1 MNPTLAAQTTAGATA
16 ETPARPGDLRPGG
29 SLPGGLLPDAEA
41 RLRELA
47 RSLSLEQQI
56 KLLTGA
62 DVWSTHALPE
72 IGLKRIVLS
81 DGPAGVRGEDFD
93 ERHDS
98 VSLPSSSALSA
109 TWSVDIARRYGQVLG
124 QEARRK
130 GVHAVLGPTINLHR
144 SPLGGRHFECM
155 SEDPRLTATL
165 AAGYV
170 SGVQSM
176 GVGAT
181 PKHYLA
187 NEAETERFTSDS
199 VVDERPLRELY
210 LAAFEDAIT
219 EARAWLVMSSYNSIN
234 GTTAS
239 ENTLL
244 ETPLS
249 SEWGFDGV
257 VVSDW
262 TGVRSVEAANA
273 HQDLEMPGPVGHW
286 GARLLAAVEDGRV
299 SRDAILE
306 KVTRILRLAARVG
319 SLEGFEPAVTE
330 FPGELDGAR
339 VAREVAV
346 RGAVLVRNEGGLLP
360 LDAAA
365 LGSVAVIGH
374 NAEEARTQGGGS
386 ATVMPK
392 YTVSPLEGLRTALPD
407 GVTVTYARGAKVAE
421 GLQPFARKSLHNPVS
436 GVPGMRVT
444 FLDAEGEEISGE
456 DRLASHLIWFGV
468 GIPDGTA
475 AIRMQTEWTA
485 ETAGVHHLGV
495 GTVGQIRLAFDGK
508 DVFNSELED
517 GTDVLGAAL
526 FDPPQTIHSVETAAG
541 QRVAVEALY
550 RLPQQQEIP
559 LTAILLGEET
569 VVADPQAE
577 IRAAAEAART
587 ADVAIVVVGTNAAI
601 ESEGFDRKD
610 LDLPGHQNE
619 LVEAV
624 AAVNP
629 RTVVVV
635 NSGSPVLMPWLD
647 RVGAVLLGWFG
658 GQEFGAAVAD
668 ILLGNEE
675 PGGRLPTTWPAALED
690 VPVLNTTPVDGKVV
704 YAEGIH
710 VGYRA
715 WLRQQAGGGAAPQL
729 PFGFGLGYTTF
740 ELGTAHAP
748 RTVTVGQ
755 DVVVHVP
762 VRNTGT
768 RTGREVVQV
777 YVAREDSA
785 VERPVRWLA
794 GFAGTHLAA
803 GGTDSVQVRIP
814 ARAFGHY
821 DGGWQVERGSFRLLV
836 GRHAAD
842 DFQALEIEV
851 R

>member
-1 MNPTLAAQTTAGATA
+1 MNPTLSPAVTA
-16 ETPARPGDLRPGG
+16 PAPG
-29 SLPGGLLPDAEA
+29 SPDTEA
-41 RLRELA
+41 RIRELA
-47 RSLSLEQQI
+47 GSLSLEQQVQ
-56 KLLTGA
+56 LLTGA
-62 DVWSTHALPE
+62 DVWSTHAIPE
-72 IGLKRIVLS
+72 IGLSRVVMS

-109 TWSVDIARRYGQVLG
+109 TWSVETARRYGQVLG

-155 SEDPRLTATL
+155 SEDPRLTATM

-170 SGVQSM
+170 AGVQSM

-187 NEAETERFTSDS
+187 NEAETERFTADS
-199 VVDERPLRELY
+199 IVDERPLRELY

-239 ENTLL
+239 ENKLL

-249 SEWGFDGV
+249 TEWGFDGV

-262 TGVRSVEAANA
+262 TGVRSIDAANA

-286 GARLLAAVEDGRV
+286 GPKLLAAVNDGRV

-319 SLEGFEPAVTE
+319 SLEGFEPAVTQL
-330 FPGELDGAR
+330 PAELNGAA

-346 RGAVLVRNEGGLLP
+346 RGAVLVRNQGGVLP
-360 LDAAA
+360 LDATK
-365 LGSVAVIGH
+365 LTSIAVIGH

-392 YTVSPLEGLRTALPD
+392 YTVSPLDGLRKALPD
-407 GVTVTYARGAKVAE
+407 DVKVTYARGAKVAE
-421 GLQPFARKSLHNPVS
+421 GLQAFPRTSLRNPVS
-436 GVPGMRVT
+436 GVPGIRVT
-444 FLDAEGEEISGE
+444 FLAEDGSEISGE

-468 GIPDGTA
+468 GIPGGA
-475 AIRMQTEWTA
+475 ASIRIEADWTA

-495 GTVGQIRLAFDGK
+495 GTVGQIRFALDRAE
-508 DVFNSELED
+508 VFNSELED
-517 GTDVLGAAL
+517 DTEVLGAAL
-526 FDPPQTIHSVETAAG
+526 FDPPKTVHAIETTAG
-541 QRVAVEALY
+541 QSVRIEAEY
-550 RLPQQQEIP
+550 QLPKDQVIP
-559 LTAILLGEET
+559 FTAILLGEET
-569 VVADPQAE
+569 VVEDPQAE
-577 IRAAAEAART
+577 IAAAVEAART
-587 ADVAIVVVGTNAAI
+587 SDVAVVVVGTSAAI

-610 LDLPGHQNE
+610 LDLPGYQNR

-635 NSGSPVLMPWLD
+635 NSGSPVLLPWLD
-647 RVGAVLLGWFG
+647 TVSAVLLGWFG
-658 GQEFGAAVAD
+658 GQEFGHAITD
-668 ILLGNEE
+668 ILLGAEE

-690 VPVLNTTPVDGKVV
+690 VPVLNTTPVDGKVA
-704 YAEGIH
+704 YTEGIH

-715 WLRQQAGGGAAPQL
+715 WLQQEATGGAAPAL
-729 PFGFGLGYTTF
+729 PFGYGLGYTTF
-740 ELGTAHAP
+740 DLGKAHAP
-748 RTVTVGQ
+748 QVVTAGN

-762 VRNTGT
+762 VKNTGT

-777 YVAREDSA
+777 YLDRADSA

-794 GFAGTHLAA
+794 GYAGTHLAPA
-803 GGTDSVQVRIP
+803 GTDSVEVRIP
-814 ARAFGHY
+814 AKAFAHY
-821 DGGWQVERGSFRLLV
+821 DGGWQFEQGKFRLLV

-842 DFQALEIEV
+842 NFQSLDIEL

>member
-1 MNPTLAAQTTAGATA
+1 MNPTLSAAVTAPQTGA
-16 ETPARPGDLRPGG
+16 
-29 SLPGGLLPDAEA
+29 PDAEA
-41 RLRELA
+41 RIRELA
-47 RSLSLEQQI
+47 SSLSLEQQVQ
-56 KLLTGA
+56 LLTGA
-62 DVWSTHALPE
+62 DVWSTHAIQE
-72 IGLKRIVLS
+72 IGLTRVVMS

-109 TWSVDIARRYGQVLG
+109 TWSVEMANRYGQVLG

-155 SEDPRLTATL
+155 SEDPRLTATM

-187 NEAETERFTSDS
+187 NEAETERFTANS

-239 ENTLL
+239 ENKLL

-249 SEWGFDGV
+249 TEWGFDGV

-262 TGVRSVEAANA
+262 TGVRSIDAANA

-286 GARLLAAVEDGRV
+286 GPKLLAAVNDGRV
-299 SRDAILE
+299 SREAIQE

-319 SLEGFEPAVTE
+319 SLEGFAPAVTE
-330 FPGELDGAR
+330 LPAELDGAA

-346 RGAVLVRNEGGLLP
+346 RGAVLVRNQGGLLP
-360 LDAAA
+360 LDATA
-365 LGSVAVIGH
+365 LSNVAVIGH

-392 YTVSPLEGLRTALPD
+392 YTVSPLEGLRKALPD
-407 GVTVTYARGAKVAE
+407 DVSVTYARGAKVAE
-421 GLQPFARKSLHNPVS
+421 GLQAFPRTSLHNPVS
-436 GVPGMRVT
+436 DVPGIRVT
-444 FLDAEGEEISGE
+444 FLAEDGSVISGE

-468 GIPDGTA
+468 GIPDGA
-475 AIRMQTEWTA
+475 ATIRMEADWTA
-485 ETAGVHHLGV
+485 ETAGIHHLGI
-495 GTVGQIRLAFDGK
+495 GTVGQIRFVLDGTE
-508 DVFNSELED
+508 VFNSELED
-517 GTDVLGAAL
+517 DTEVLGAAL
-526 FDPPQTIHSVETAAG
+526 FDPPKTVHAIEATTGQKVRIEAAY
-541 QRVAVEALY
+541 Q
-550 RLPQQQEIP
+550 LPKEQAIP
-559 LTAILLGEET
+559 FTAILLGEET
-569 VVADPQAE
+569 VVADPQAD
-577 IRAAAEAART
+577 IDAAVEAARNS
-587 ADVAIVVVGTNAAI
+587 DVAVVVVGTNAAI
-601 ESEGFDRKD
+601 ESEGFDRKN
-610 LDLPGHQNE
+610 LDLPGFQNQ

-647 RVGAVLLGWFG
+647 KVGAVLLGWFG
-658 GQEFGAAVAD
+658 GQEFGSAIAD
-668 ILLGNEE
+668 ILLGTEE

-690 VPVLNTTPVDGKVV
+690 VPVLSTTPIDGKLV
-704 YAEGIH
+704 YSEGIH

-715 WLRQQAGGGAAPQL
+715 WLKQEASGGAAPAL

-740 ELGTAHAP
+740 ELGKAHAP
-748 RTVTVGQ
+748 RSVQAGK
-755 DVVVHVP
+755 DVIVHVP
-762 VRNTGT
+762 VKNTGT

-777 YVAREDSA
+777 YLDRADSA

-794 GFAGTHLAA
+794 GFAGTHLAPA
-803 GGTDSVQVRIP
+803 GTDSVEIRIP
-814 ARAFGHY
+814 AKAFAHF
-821 DGGWQVERGSFRLLV
+821 DGGWKFEQGAFRLLV

-842 DFQALEIEV
+842 DFQSLEIDL

>member
-1 MNPTLAAQTTAGATA
+1 MNPTLSKAVLATNTQGA
-16 ETPARPGDLRPGG
+16 EERI
-29 SLPGGLLPDAEA
+29 
-41 RLRELA
+41 RELA
-47 RSLSLEQQI
+47 QSLSLEQQI
-56 KLLTGA
+56 QLLTGA
-62 DVWSTHALPE
+62 DVWSTHAIPE
-72 IGLKRIVLS
+72 IGLSRIVMS

-98 VSLPSSSALSA
+98 ISLPSSSALSA
-109 TWSVDIARRYGQVLG
+109 TWSVETARRYGQVLG

-155 SEDPRLTATL
+155 SEDPRLTATM

-170 SGVQSM
+170 AGVQSM

-187 NEAETERFTSDS
+187 NEAETERFTADS

-239 ENTLL
+239 ENKLL

-249 SEWGFDGV
+249 TEWGFDGV

-262 TGVRSVEAANA
+262 TGVRSVDAANA

-286 GARLLAAVEDGRV
+286 GPKLLAAVEDGRV
-299 SRDAILE
+299 SREAILE

-319 SLEGFEPAVTE
+319 SLEGFEPAVTGL
-330 FPGELDGAR
+330 PAKLDGAA

-346 RGAVLVRNEGGLLP
+346 RGAVLVRNEGGILP

-365 LGSVAVIGH
+365 LKSVAVIGH

-392 YTVSPLEGLRTALPD
+392 YTVSPLEGLRKALPD
-407 GVTVTYARGAKVAE
+407 GVRVTYARGAKVAE
-421 GLQPFARKSLHNPVS
+421 GLQAFPRTSLHNPVS
-436 GVPGMRVT
+436 NVPGIRVT
-444 FLDAEGEEISGE
+444 FLAEDGTELSGE
-456 DRLASHLIWFGV
+456 DRLASHLIWFGI
-468 GIPDGTA
+468 GIPEGA
-475 AIRMQTEWTA
+475 AIIRMETDWTA
-485 ETAGVHHLGV
+485 DSAGVHHLGV
-495 GTVGQIRLAFDGK
+495 GTVGHIRLSLDGAE
-508 DVFNSELED
+508 VFNDEIQD
-517 GTDVLGAAL
+517 DTDVLGAAL
-526 FDPPQTIHSVETAAG
+526 FDPPKTVHALETAAG
-541 QRVAVEALY
+541 QRVRIEAEY
-550 RLPQQQEIP
+550 RLPKEQIIP
-559 LTAILLGEET
+559 FTAILLGEEI

-577 IRAAAEAART
+577 IDAAVEAAR
-587 ADVAIVVVGTNAAI
+587 ASDVAVVVVGTNAAI
-601 ESEGFDRKD
+601 ESEGFDRKN
-610 LDLPGHQNE
+610 LDLPGFQNE
-619 LVEAV
+619 LVKAV

-635 NSGSPVLMPWLD
+635 NSGSPVVMPWLKN
-647 RVGAVLLGWFG
+647 VNAVLLGWFG
-658 GQEFGAAVAD
+658 GQEFGSAIAD
-668 ILLGNEE
+668 ILLGAEE

-704 YAEGIH
+704 YSEGIH

-715 WLRQQAGGGAAPQL
+715 WLKQQGEGGPGPAL

-740 ELGTAHAP
+740 EFGTAHAP
-748 RTVTVGQ
+748 QSVTAGN

-762 VRNTGT
+762 VKNTGT

-777 YVAREDSA
+777 YLERTDSA

-794 GFAGTHLAA
+794 GYAGTHLAPA
-803 GGTDSVQVRIP
+803 GTDSVEVRIP
-814 ARAFGHY
+814 AKAFAHY
-821 DGGWQVERGSFRLLV
+821 DGGWKFEAGRFRLLV
-836 GRHAAD
+836 GRHVAD
-842 DFQALEIEV
+842 SFQTLDIEL

>member
-1 MNPTLAAQTTAGATA
+1 MNPTLSAHKAAQVDT
-16 ETPARPGDLRPGG
+16 
-29 SLPGGLLPDAEA
+29 GLLPEDAEA
-41 RLRELA
+41 RLRERA
-47 RSLSLEQQI
+47 ASLSLEQQVT
-56 KLLTGA
+56 LLTGA

-72 IGLKRIVLS
+72 IGLSRIVLS

-170 SGVQSM
+170 TGVQSM

-181 PKHYLA
+181 PKHYIA
-187 NEAETERFTSDS
+187 NEAETDRFTSDS

-210 LAAFEDAIT
+210 LAAFQDAIT

-239 ENTLL
+239 ENKLL

-249 SEWGFDGV
+249 TEWGFDGV

-286 GARLLAAVEDGRV
+286 GAKLLAAVEDGRV

-319 SLEGFEPAVTE
+319 SLDGFDPVTALPA
-330 FPGELDGAR
+330 ELDGAQ

-360 LDAAA
+360 LEAKA

-392 YTVSPLEGLRTALPD
+392 YNVSPLEGLRKALPD
-407 GVTVTYARGAKVAE
+407 DVTVTYARGAKVAE
-421 GLQPFARKSLHNPVS
+421 GLQPFARKALHNPVS
-436 GVPGMRVT
+436 GVPGTRVS
-444 FLDAEGEEISGE
+444 FLAADGTEISGE

-468 GIPDGTA
+468 GIPDGAA

-485 ETAGVHHLGV
+485 ESAGVRHLGV
-495 GTVGQIRLAFDGK
+495 GTVGHIAVSIDGTE
-508 DVFNSELED
+508 VFNGELED

-526 FDPPQTIHSVETAAG
+526 FDPPQTIHAFEATAG
-541 QRVAVEALY
+541 QRFAIDALY
-550 RLPQQQEIP
+550 QLPPQQEIP
-559 LTAILLGEET
+559 LTAILLGEEAI
-569 VVADPQAE
+569 VADPQAE
-577 IRAAAEAART
+577 IRAAVEAART
-587 ADVAIVVVGTNAAI
+587 ADVAVVVVGTNAAI
-601 ESEGFDRKD
+601 ESEGFDRED
-610 LDLPGHQNE
+610 LDLPGLQNE

-647 RVGAVLLGWFG
+647 RVSSVLLGWFG
-658 GQEFGAAVAD
+658 GQEFGTAVAD
-668 ILLGNEE
+668 ILLGREE
-675 PGGRLPTTWPAALED
+675 PGGRLPTTWPAALGD

-704 YAEGIH
+704 YSEGIH

-715 WLRQQAGGGAAPQL
+715 WLRQQAEGGAAPLL

-740 ELGTAHAP
+740 ELGTAHAAQSVP
-748 RTVTVGQ
+748 AGQ
-755 DVVVHVP
+755 DIVVHVP

-777 YVAREDSA
+777 YLSREDSA

-794 GFAGTHLAA
+794 GYAGTHLAA
-803 GGTDSVQVRIP
+803 GGTDTVEVRIP

-842 DFQALEIEV
+842 DFQALEVEI

>member
-1 MNPTLAAQTTAGATA
+1 MNPTLSAPVTAPQT
-16 ETPARPGDLRPGG
+16 G
-29 SLPGGLLPDAEA
+29 SPDAEE
-41 RLRELA
+41 RIRELA
-47 RSLSLEQQI
+47 QSLSLEQQI
-56 KLLTGA
+56 QLLTGA
-62 DVWSTHALPE
+62 DVWSTHAIPE
-72 IGLKRIVLS
+72 IGLSRIVMS

-98 VSLPSSSALSA
+98 ISLPSSSALSA
-109 TWSVDIARRYGQVLG
+109 TWSVETARRYGQVLG

-155 SEDPRLTATL
+155 SEDPRLTATM

-170 SGVQSM
+170 AGVQSM

-187 NEAETERFTSDS
+187 NEAETERFTADS

-239 ENTLL
+239 ENKLL

-249 SEWGFDGV
+249 TEWGFDGV

-262 TGVRSVEAANA
+262 TGVRSVDAANA

-286 GARLLAAVEDGRV
+286 GPKLLAAVNDGRV
-299 SRDAILE
+299 SREAILE

-319 SLEGFEPAVTE
+319 SLEGFEPAVTGL
-330 FPGELDGAR
+330 PAKLDGAA

-346 RGAVLVRNEGGLLP
+346 RGAVLVRNEGSILP
-360 LDAAA
+360 LDAAT
-365 LGSVAVIGH
+365 LKSVAVIGH

-392 YTVSPLEGLRTALPD
+392 YTVSPLEGLRKALPD
-407 GVTVTYARGAKVAE
+407 DVKVTYARGAKVAE
-421 GLQPFARKSLHNPVS
+421 GLQAFPRTSLHNPVS
-436 GVPGMRVT
+436 NVPGIRVT
-444 FLDAEGEEISGE
+444 FLAEDGTELSGE
-456 DRLASHLIWFGV
+456 DRLASHLIWFGI
-468 GIPDGTA
+468 GIPEGA
-475 AIRMQTEWTA
+475 AIIRMETDWTA
-485 ETAGVHHLGV
+485 DSAGVHHLGV
-495 GTVGQIRLAFDGK
+495 GTVGHIRLSLDGAE
-508 DVFNSELED
+508 VFNDEIQD
-517 GTDVLGAAL
+517 DTDVLGAAL
-526 FDPPQTIHSVETAAG
+526 FDPPKTVHAVETAAG
-541 QRVAVEALY
+541 QLVRIEAEY
-550 RLPQQQEIP
+550 RLPKEQIIP
-559 LTAILLGEET
+559 FTAILLGEET

-577 IRAAAEAART
+577 IDAAVEAAR
-587 ADVAIVVVGTNAAI
+587 ASDVAVVVVGTNAAI

-610 LDLPGHQNE
+610 LDLPGFQNE
-619 LVEAV
+619 LVQAV

-635 NSGSPVLMPWLD
+635 NSGSPVVMPWLKN
-647 RVGAVLLGWFG
+647 VNAVLLGWFG
-658 GQEFGAAVAD
+658 GQEFGNAIAD
-668 ILLGNEE
+668 ILLGAEE

-704 YAEGIH
+704 YSEGIH

-715 WLRQQAGGGAAPQL
+715 WLKQQGEGGPGPAL

-740 ELGTAHAP
+740 EFGTAHAP
-748 RTVTVGQ
+748 QSVTAGN

-762 VRNTGT
+762 VKNTGT

-777 YVAREDSA
+777 YLERTGSA

-794 GFAGTHLAA
+794 GYAGTHLAPA
-803 GGTDSVQVRIP
+803 GTDSVEVRIP
-814 ARAFGHY
+814 AKAFAHY
-821 DGGWQVERGSFRLLV
+821 DGGWQFERGSFRLLV
-836 GRHAAD
+836 GRHVAD
-842 DFQALEIEV
+842 SFQTLDIEV

>member
-1 MNPTLAAQTTAGATA
+1 MNLSAAVTAPETGA
-16 ETPARPGDLRPGG
+16 
-29 SLPGGLLPDAEA
+29 PDAET
-41 RLRELA
+41 RIQELA
-47 RSLSLEQQI
+47 RSLTLEQQVQ
-56 KLLTGA
+56 LLTGA
-62 DVWSTHALPE
+62 DVWSTHAVPG
-72 IGLKRIVLS
+72 IGLSRVVLS

-109 TWSVDIARRYGQVLG
+109 TWSVETAHRYGQVLG

-155 SEDPRLTATL
+155 SEDPRLTATM

-170 SGVQSM
+170 AGVQSM

-187 NEAETERFTSDS
+187 NEAETERFTADS

-239 ENTLL
+239 ENKLL

-249 SEWGFDGV
+249 TEWGFDGV

-286 GARLLAAVEDGRV
+286 GPKLLAAVNDGRV
-299 SRDAILE
+299 SREAILE

-319 SLEGFEPAVTE
+319 SLEGFEPAVTQL
-330 FPGELDGAR
+330 PTQLDGAA

-346 RGAVLVRNEGGLLP
+346 RGAVLVRNKGILP
-360 LDAAA
+360 LDART

-374 NAEEARTQGGGS
+374 NADEARTQGGGS

-392 YTVSPLEGLRTALPD
+392 YTVSPLEGLRKALPD
-407 GVTVTYARGAKVAE
+407 DVTVTYARGAKVAE
-421 GLQPFARKSLHNPVS
+421 GIQPFPRTSLHNPVT
-436 GVPGMRVT
+436 GVPGLRVT
-444 FLDAEGEEISGE
+444 FLADDGTEISGE
-456 DRLASHLIWFGV
+456 DRLASHLIWFGI
-468 GIPDGTA
+468 GIPDGA
-475 AIRMQTEWTA
+475 ASIRMEADWTA

-495 GTVGQIRLAFDGK
+495 GTVGHIRFVLDGTE
-508 DVFNSELED
+508 VFNDEIKDDTE
-517 GTDVLGAAL
+517 VLGAAL
-526 FDPPQTIHSVETAAG
+526 FDPPKTVHAVETTAG
-541 QRVAVEALY
+541 QKVRIEAEY
-550 RLPQQQEIP
+550 QLPKEQVIP
-559 LTAILLGEET
+559 FTAILLGEET

-577 IRAAAEAART
+577 IDAAVDAVRNS
-587 ADVAIVVVGTNAAI
+587 DVAVVVVGTNAAI

-610 LDLPGHQNE
+610 LDLPGYQNR

-624 AAVNP
+624 VAANP

-647 RVGAVLLGWFG
+647 TVEAVLLGWFG
-658 GQEFGAAVAD
+658 GQEFGNAIAD
-668 ILLGNEE
+668 ILLGIEE
-675 PGGRLPTTWPAALED
+675 PGGRLPTTWPATLED

-704 YAEGIH
+704 YSEGIH
-710 VGYRA
+710 IGYRA
-715 WLRQQAGGGAAPQL
+715 WLKQQAAGGAAPAV
-729 PFGFGLGYTTF
+729 PFGYGLGYTTF
-740 ELGTAHAP
+740 ELGTPHAS
-748 RTVTVGQ
+748 RVVTAGNG
-755 DVVVHVP
+755 VVVHVP
-762 VRNTGT
+762 VKNTGT

-777 YVAREDSA
+777 YLERPESD

-794 GFAGTHLAA
+794 GYAGTHLAA
-803 GGTDSVQVRIP
+803 NGTESVEIHIP
-814 ARAFGHY
+814 AKAFGHY
-821 DGGWQVERGSFRLLV
+821 DGGWQFEQGTFRLLV

-842 DFQALEIEV
+842 QFQSLDIEL

>member
-1 MNPTLAAQTTAGATA
+1 MKHMNRSVPTTIVAPAQGSSAA
-16 ETPARPGDLRPGG
+16 E
-29 SLPGGLLPDAEA
+29 S
-41 RLRELA
+41 RLRDLA
-47 RSLSLEQQI
+47 GSLSLEQQV

-72 IGLKRIVLS
+72 IGLSRIVLS

-109 TWSVDIARRYGQVLG
+109 TWSADIARRYGQVLG

-155 SEDPRLTATL
+155 SEDPHLTATM

-170 SGVQSM
+170 AGVQSM

-199 VVDERPLRELY
+199 VVDERALRELY

-219 EARAWLVMSSYNSIN
+219 EAHAWLVMSSYNSIN

-239 ENTLL
+239 ENELL
-244 ETPLS
+244 KTPLS
-249 SEWGFDGV
+249 TEWGFDGV

-286 GARLLAAVEDGRV
+286 GAKLIAAVEDGRV
-299 SRDAILE
+299 SREAILE

-319 SLEGFEPAVTE
+319 SLEGFQPAVTE
-330 FPGELDGAR
+330 VPAALDGAL

-346 RGAVLVRNEGGLLP
+346 RGAVLVRNEGDLLP
-360 LDAAA
+360 LDAAS
-365 LGSVAVIGH
+365 LNSVAVIGD

-392 YTVSPLEGLRTALPD
+392 YTVSPLDGLRKALPG
-407 GVTVTYARGAKVAE
+407 GVAVTFARGAKVAE
-421 GLQPFARKSLHNPVS
+421 GLQPFSRKSLYNPVS
-436 GVPGMRVT
+436 GVPGIRVS
-444 FLDAEGEEISGE
+444 FLAADGKEIAGE

-475 AIRMQTEWTA
+475 AVRMQTEWTA
-485 ETAGVHHLGV
+485 ETAGTHHLGV
-495 GTVGQIRLAFDGK
+495 GTVGRIQLSVDGSN
-508 DVFNSELED
+508 VFNGELED
-517 GTDVLGAAL
+517 ETNALGAAL
-526 FDPPQTIHSVETAAG
+526 FDPPQTIHAIETSAG
-541 QRVAVEALY
+541 QLLSIDALY
-550 RLPQQQEIP
+550 QLPQQQEIP
-559 LTAILLGEET
+559 LIAILLGEET
-569 VVADPQAE
+569 VVDNPQAE
-577 IRAAAEAART
+577 IQAAVEAAR
-587 ADVAIVVVGTNAAI
+587 ASDVAVVVVGTNATI

-635 NSGSPVLMPWLD
+635 NSGSPVLMPWMD

-658 GQEFGAAVAD
+658 GQEFGSAVTD
-668 ILLGNEE
+668 ILLGREE
-675 PGGRLPTTWPAALED
+675 PGGRLPTTWPTTLAD
-690 VPVLNTTPVDGKVV
+690 VPVLNTTPVDGKVL
-704 YAEGIH
+704 YSEGIH

-715 WLRQQAGGGAAPQL
+715 WLRQEATGGAAPLL
-729 PFGFGLGYTTF
+729 PFGFGMGYTTF
-740 ELGTAHAP
+740 ELGRAHAP
-748 RTVTVGQ
+748 QAVAAGQ

-777 YVAREDSA
+777 YLAREDSA
-785 VERPVRWLA
+785 VERPIRWLG
-794 GFAGTHLAA
+794 GFAGTHLAP
-803 GGTDSVQVRIP
+803 GGTDSVEVRIP
-814 ARAFGHY
+814 AKAFAHY
-821 DGGWQVERGSFRLLV
+821 DGGWQFEPGSFRMLV

-842 DFQALEIEV
+842 EFQIIDINLG
-851 R
+851 

>member
-1 MNPTLAAQTTAGATA
+1 MNPALAPAVTVPAAG
-16 ETPARPGDLRPGG
+16 
-29 SLPGGLLPDAEA
+29 SPDAEA
-41 RLRELA
+41 RIRELA
-47 RSLSLEQQI
+47 ENLPLEQQI
-56 KLLTGA
+56 QLLTGA
-62 DVWSTHALPE
+62 DVWATHALPS
-72 IGLKRIVLS
+72 IGLSRVVLS
-81 DGPAGVRGEDFD
+81 DGPSGVRGEDFD

-109 TWSVDIARRYGQVLG
+109 TWSVETAHRYGQVLG

-130 GVHAVLGPTINLHR
+130 GIHAVLGPTINLHR

-170 SGVQSM
+170 AGVQSM

-187 NEAETERFTSDS
+187 NEAETERFTADS

-239 ENTLL
+239 ENKLL
-244 ETPLS
+244 KTPLS
-249 SEWGFDGV
+249 TEWGFDGV

-273 HQDLEMPGPVGHW
+273 NQDLEMPGPVGHW
-286 GARLLAAVEDGRV
+286 GPKLLAAVNDGRV
-299 SRDAILE
+299 SRSAIVE
-306 KVTRILRLAARVG
+306 KVIRILRLAARVG
-319 SLEGFEPAVTE
+319 SLESVAPAVAQL
-330 FPGELDGAR
+330 PAALNAAA

-346 RGAVLVRNEGGLLP
+346 RGAVLVRNRDGLLP
-360 LDAAA
+360 LNPAE
-365 LGSVAVIGH
+365 LRNVAVSGH

-392 YTVSPLEGLRTALPD
+392 YTVSPLEGLREALPD
-407 GVTVTYARGAKVAE
+407 VSVSYARGAKVAE
-421 GLQPFARKSLHNPVS
+421 GLQAFPRTSLHNPVS

-444 FLDAEGEEISGE
+444 FLAEDGSEISGE

-468 GIPDGTA
+468 GIPEGAA
-475 AIRMQTEWTA
+475 AIRMEADWTA
-485 ETAGVHHLGV
+485 PTGGVHHLGV
-495 GTVGQIRLAFDGK
+495 GTVGQIQLSLQGQE
-508 DVFNSELED
+508 VFNGEIED
-517 GTDVLGAAL
+517 DTDVLGAAL
-526 FDPPQTIHSVETAAG
+526 FDPPKTVHRLETAAG
-541 QRVAVEALY
+541 ESVRIEAVY
-550 RLPQQQEIP
+550 QLPKEQVIP
-559 LTAILLGEET
+559 FTAILLGEET
-569 VVADPQAE
+569 VVEDPQAE
-577 IRAAAEAART
+577 IDAAVEAAKA
-587 ADVAIVVVGTNAAI
+587 ADVAIVVVGTSAAI

-610 LDLPGHQNE
+610 LDLPGLQNQ

-624 AAVNP
+624 AAVNR

-647 RVGAVLLGWFG
+647 KVGAVLLGWFG
-658 GQEFGAAVAD
+658 GQEFGRAIAD
-668 ILLGNEE
+668 ILLGSEE

-690 VPVLNTTPVDGKVV
+690 VPVLNTTPVGGKVV
-704 YAEGIH
+704 YSEGIH

-715 WLRQQAGGGAAPQL
+715 WLKQQAEGGAAPAL

-740 ELGTAHAP
+740 ELGTPHAP
-748 RTVTVGQ
+748 QSVLAGK

-762 VRNTGT
+762 VRNTGS
-768 RTGREVVQV
+768 RSGREVVQV
-777 YVAREDSA
+777 YLERAASSVD
-785 VERPVRWLA
+785 RPVRWLA
-794 GFAGTHLAA
+794 GYAGTHLAP
-803 GGTDSVQVRIP
+803 GGTESVAVRIP
-814 ARAFGHY
+814 ARSFGHY
-821 DGGWQVERGSFRLLV
+821 DAGWQFEAGTFRILV
-836 GRHAAD
+836 GRHSAD
-842 DFQALEIEV
+842 DFQAVDIEL

>member
-1 MNPTLAAQTTAGATA
+1 MLSKAVTASDTTPSAGDHRIREIA
-16 ETPARPGDLRPGG
+16 E
-29 SLPGGLLPDAEA
+29 
-41 RLRELA
+41 
-47 RSLSLEQQI
+47 SLSLEHQI
-56 KLLTGA
+56 QLLTGA
-62 DVWSTHALPE
+62 DVWSTHAIPE
-72 IGLKRIVLS
+72 IGLKRVVLS
-81 DGPAGVRGEDFD
+81 DGPSGVRGEDFD

-98 VSLPSSSALSA
+98 ASLPSSSALSA
-109 TWSVDIARRYGQVLG
+109 SWSPELARRYGQVLG

-155 SEDPRLTATL
+155 SEDPRLTAVM

-187 NEAETERFTSDS
+187 NEAETERFTADS

-239 ENTLL
+239 ENKLL
-244 ETPLS
+244 ERPLS
-249 SEWGFDGV
+249 TEWGFDGV

-273 HQDLEMPGPVGHW
+273 NQDLEMPGPVGHW
-286 GARLLAAVEDGRV
+286 GPKLLAAVEDGRV
-299 SRDAILE
+299 SRDKIVE

-319 SLEGFEPAVTE
+319 SLEGFEPAATE
-330 FPGELDGAR
+330 LPAQLNAAA

-346 RGAVLVRNEGGLLP
+346 RGAVLVRNKDNLLP
-360 LDAAA
+360 LDAAS
-365 LGSVAVIGH
+365 LSCVAVIGH

-392 YTVSPLEGLRTALPD
+392 YTVSPLAGLRKALPD
-407 GVTVTYARGAKVAE
+407 GVKVSYARGAKVAE
-421 GLQPFARKSLHNPVS
+421 GLQPFARESLFNPVS
-436 GVPGMRVT
+436 GVPGLRVT
-444 FLDAEGEEISGE
+444 FLAEDGSVISGE
-456 DRLASHLIWFGV
+456 DRLASHLIWFGI
-468 GIPDGTA
+468 GIPEGTV
-475 AIRMQTEWTA
+475 AIRMQTEWSP
-485 ETAGVHHLGV
+485 ERAGVQHVGA
-495 GTVGQIRLAFDGK
+495 GTVGRMRLELNGNQVFDG
-508 DVFNSELED
+508 ELVD
-517 GTDVLGAAL
+517 DTNVLGAAL
-526 FDPPQTIHSVETAAG
+526 FEPPQTVHAIETAAE
-541 QRVAVEALY
+541 QSISIDATY
-550 RLPQQQEIP
+550 QLPESQVIP
-559 LTAILLGEET
+559 FTAILLGSET
-569 VVADPQAE
+569 IVDDPHAEIAAAVAD
-577 IRAAAEAART
+577 ARR
-587 ADVAIVVVGTNAAI
+587 ADVAVVVVGTSAAI

-624 AAVNP
+624 AAANP
-629 RTVVVV
+629 RTIVVV

-647 RVGAVLLGWFG
+647 KVGAVLIGWFG
-658 GQEFGAAVAD
+658 GQEFGTAVTD

-704 YAEGIH
+704 YSEGIH
-710 VGYRA
+710 IGYRA
-715 WLRQQAGGGAAPQL
+715 WLKQEAAGGAAPAL
-729 PFGFGLGYTTF
+729 PFGFGLGYTSF
-740 ELGTAHAP
+740 ELGRAHAP
-748 RTVTVGQ
+748 QSVPAGQ
-755 DVVVHVP
+755 DVKVHVP
-762 VRNTGT
+762 VKNVGS
-768 RTGREVVQV
+768 RTGRETVQV
-777 YVAREDSA
+777 YLARKESD

-794 GFAGTHLAA
+794 GFAGTHLAP
-803 GGTDSVQVRIP
+803 GGTESVEVGIP
-814 ARAFGHY
+814 AKAFGHY
-821 DGGWQVERGSFRLLV
+821 DGGWKFEPGSFQLLV

-842 DFQALEIEV
+842 DFQVLDIEL

>member
-1 MNPTLAAQTTAGATA
+1 MNPTLSAAVTAPQAGA
-16 ETPARPGDLRPGG
+16 
-29 SLPGGLLPDAEA
+29 PDAEA
-41 RLRELA
+41 RIRELA
-47 RSLSLEQQI
+47 QSLSLEQQI
-56 KLLTGA
+56 QLLTGA
-62 DVWSTHALPE
+62 DVWATHSIPE
-72 IGLKRIVLS
+72 IGLSRVVLS

-98 VSLPSSSALSA
+98 ISLPSSSALSA
-109 TWSVDIARRYGQVLG
+109 TWSVETARRYGQVLG

-155 SEDPRLTATL
+155 SEDPRLTATM

-170 SGVQSM
+170 AGVQSM

-239 ENTLL
+239 ENKLL

-249 SEWGFDGV
+249 TEWGFDGV

-262 TGVRSVEAANA
+262 TGVRSIDAANA

-286 GARLLAAVEDGRV
+286 GPKLLAAVNDGRV
-299 SRDAILE
+299 SREAILE
-306 KVTRILRLAARVG
+306 KVIRILRLAARVG
-319 SLEGFEPAVTE
+319 SLEGFEPAVTGL
-330 FPGELDGAR
+330 PAKLDGAA

-346 RGAVLVRNEGGLLP
+346 RGAVLVRNEGGILP
-360 LDAAA
+360 LDAAT
-365 LGSVAVIGH
+365 LNSLAVIGH

-392 YTVSPLEGLRTALPD
+392 YTVSPLEGLRKALPD
-407 GVTVTYARGAKVAE
+407 GVKVTYARGAKVAE
-421 GLQPFARKSLHNPVS
+421 GLQAFPRTSLHNPVS
-436 GVPGMRVT
+436 NVPGIRVT
-444 FLDAEGEEISGE
+444 FLAEDGTEISGE
-456 DRLASHLIWFGV
+456 DRLASHLIWFGI
-468 GIPDGTA
+468 GIPEGA
-475 AIRMQTEWTA
+475 AIIRMETDWTA
-485 ETAGVHHLGV
+485 DSAGIHHLGV
-495 GTVGQIRLAFDGK
+495 GTVGHIRLSLDGAE
-508 DVFNSELED
+508 VFNDEIQD
-517 GTDVLGAAL
+517 DTDVLGAAL
-526 FDPPQTIHSVETAAG
+526 FDPPKTVHAVQTAAR
-541 QRVAVEALY
+541 QQVRIEAEY
-550 RLPQQQEIP
+550 RLPKEQIIP
-559 LTAILLGEET
+559 FTAILLGEET
-569 VVADPQAE
+569 VVADPRAE
-577 IRAAAEAART
+577 IDAAVEAAR
-587 ADVAIVVVGTNAAI
+587 ASDVAVVVVGTNAAI
-601 ESEGFDRKD
+601 ESEGFDRKN
-610 LDLPGHQNE
+610 LDLPGFQND

-635 NSGSPVLMPWLD
+635 NSGSPVVMPWLGK
-647 RVGAVLLGWFG
+647 VNAVLLGWFG
-658 GQEFGAAVAD
+658 GQEFGSAIAD
-668 ILLGNEE
+668 ILLGAEE

-704 YAEGIH
+704 YSEGIH

-715 WLRQQAGGGAAPQL
+715 WLKQQGEGGPAPAL

-748 RTVTVGQ
+748 QSVTAGN

-762 VRNTGT
+762 VKNTGT

-777 YVAREDSA
+777 YLERTDSA

-794 GFAGTHLAA
+794 GYAGTHLAPA
-803 GGTDSVQVRIP
+803 GTDSVEVRIP
-814 ARAFGHY
+814 ARAFAHY
-821 DGGWQVERGSFRLLV
+821 DGGWQFERGSFRLLV
-836 GRHAAD
+836 GRHVAD
-842 DFQALEIEV
+842 SFQTLDIEL

>member
-1 MNPTLAAQTTAGATA
+1 MNPTLSAPKTAENETAMPVTTVPA
-16 ETPARPGDLRPGG
+16 ETPA
-29 SLPGGLLPDAEA
+29 LPGELPDAAEA
-41 RLRELA
+41 RLRDLA
-47 RSLSLEQQI
+47 RSLSLKQQI

-181 PKHYLA
+181 PKHYLT

-262 TGVRSVEAANA
+262 TGVRSVAAANA

-286 GARLLAAVEDGRV
+286 GAKLLAAVEDGRV
-299 SRDAILE
+299 SGEAILE

-319 SLEGFEPAVTE
+319 SLEGFEPAVTDL
-330 FPGELDGAR
+330 PGALDGAQ

-392 YTVSPLEGLRTALPD
+392 YAISPLEGLRTALPD
-407 GVTVTYARGAKVAE
+407 GVTVTFARGAKVAE
-421 GLQPFARKSLHNPVS
+421 GLQPFPRKSLHNAVS

-444 FLDAEGEEISGE
+444 FLDAEGKEISGE

-468 GIPDGTA
+468 GIPEGTA
-475 AIRMQTEWTA
+475 AIRMQTEWMA
-485 ETAGVHHLGV
+485 ERAGIHHLGV
-495 GTVGQIRLAFDGK
+495 GTVGQIRLAIDGT

-517 GTDVLGAAL
+517 DTNVLGAAL

-550 RLPQQQEIP
+550 ELPQQQEIP

-577 IRAAAEAART
+577 IRAAVEAART

-690 VPVLNTTPVDGKVV
+690 VPVLSTTPVDGKVV
-704 YAEGIH
+704 YSEGLH

-715 WLRQQAGGGAAPQL
+715 WLRQQTAGGAAPLL

-740 ELGTAHAP
+740 ELEGAHAP
-748 RTVTVGQ
+748 ESVPAGK

-777 YVAREDSA
+777 YIARENSA
-785 VERPVRWLA
+785 VERPARWLA

-842 DFQALEIEV
+842 DFQELEIEV

>member
-1 MNPTLAAQTTAGATA
+1 MNPSLSPAVTTPPAGTQ
-16 ETPARPGDLRPGG
+16 
-29 SLPGGLLPDAEA
+29 DADA
-41 RLRELA
+41 KIRELA
-47 RSLSLEQQI
+47 RSLTLEQQVQ
-56 KLLTGA
+56 LLTGA
-62 DVWSTHALPE
+62 DVWSTHAIPE
-72 IGLKRIVLS
+72 IGLSRVVMS

-109 TWSVDIARRYGQVLG
+109 TWSVETARRYGQVLG

-155 SEDPRLTATL
+155 SEDPRLTATM

-170 SGVQSM
+170 AGVQST

-187 NEAETERFTSDS
+187 NEAETERFTADS

-239 ENTLL
+239 ENKLL

-249 SEWGFDGV
+249 TEWGFDGV

-262 TGVRSVEAANA
+262 TGVRSIEAANA

-286 GARLLAAVEDGRV
+286 GPKLLAAVNDGRV
-299 SRDAILE
+299 SREAILE

-319 SLEGFEPAVTE
+319 SLEGFEPAVTKI
-330 FPGELDGAR
+330 PTQLDGAA

-346 RGAVLVRNEGGLLP
+346 RGAVLVRNNGILP
-360 LDAAA
+360 LDAKA
-365 LGSVAVIGH
+365 LSRVAVIGH
-374 NAEEARTQGGGS
+374 NADEARTQGGGS

-392 YTVSPLEGLRTALPD
+392 YTVSPLEGLRKALPD
-407 GVTVTYARGAKVAE
+407 DVTVTYARGAKVAE
-421 GLQPFARKSLHNPVS
+421 GIQPFPRASLLNPAS
-436 GVPGMRVT
+436 HAPGIRVT
-444 FLDAEGEEISGE
+444 FLAEDGTEISGE
-456 DRLASHLIWFGV
+456 DRLASHLIWFGI
-468 GIPDGTA
+468 GIPDGA
-475 AIRMQTEWTA
+475 ASIRMETDWTA
-485 ETAGVHHLGV
+485 ETEGVHHLGV
-495 GTVGQIRLAFDGK
+495 GTVGHIRFVLDGAE
-508 DVFNSELED
+508 VFNNEIKDDTE
-517 GTDVLGAAL
+517 VLGAAL
-526 FDPPQTIHSVETAAG
+526 FDPPKTVHPLQTAAG
-541 QRVAVEALY
+541 QTVRIEAEY
-550 RLPQQQEIP
+550 QLPKQQVIP
-559 LTAILLGEET
+559 FTAILLGEET

-577 IRAAAEAART
+577 IDAAVEVARNS
-587 ADVAIVVVGTNAAI
+587 DVAVVVVGTSAAI

-610 LDLPGHQNE
+610 LNLPGYQNQ

-624 AAVNP
+624 AAANP

-647 RVGAVLLGWFG
+647 KVSAVLLGWFG
-658 GQEFGAAVAD
+658 GQEFGNAIAD
-668 ILLGNEE
+668 ILLGAEE

-704 YAEGIH
+704 YSEGIH
-710 VGYRA
+710 IGYRA
-715 WLRQQAGGGAAPQL
+715 WLKQEAEGGAAPAL
-729 PFGFGLGYTTF
+729 PFGYGLGYTTF
-740 ELGTAHAP
+740 ELGKAHAQQ
-748 RTVTVGQ
+748 VVAAGN

-777 YVAREDSA
+777 YLDRTDSA

-794 GFAGTHLAA
+794 GYAGTHLAPA
-803 GGTDSVQVRIP
+803 GTESVEIRIP
-814 ARAFGHY
+814 AKAFAHY
-821 DGGWQVERGSFRLLV
+821 DGGWKFEQGSFRLLV
-836 GRHAAD
+836 GRHASD
-842 DFQALEIEV
+842 DFQALAIEL

>member
-1 MNPTLAAQTTAGATA
+1 MTRTLPTAAAAPAEGATA
-16 ETPARPGDLRPGG
+16 VEN
-29 SLPGGLLPDAEA
+29 
-41 RLRELA
+41 RLRDLA
-47 RSLSLEQQI
+47 RGLSLEQQVQ
-56 KLLTGA
+56 LLTGA

-109 TWSVDIARRYGQVLG
+109 TWSVDVARRYGQVLG

-155 SEDPRLTATL
+155 SEDPHLTATL

-170 SGVQSM
+170 TGVQSM

-187 NEAETERFTSDS
+187 NEAETERFTADS

-239 ENTLL
+239 ENKLL

-262 TGVRSVEAANA
+262 TGVRSVDAANA

-286 GARLLAAVEDGRV
+286 GANLVAAVEDGRV
-299 SRDAILE
+299 SRDAIME

-319 SLEGFEPAVTE
+319 SLEGFASAVSALPAA
-330 FPGELDGAR
+330 LDGAL
-339 VAREVAV
+339 VAHEVAV

-360 LDAAA
+360 LDAAS
-365 LGSVAVIGH
+365 LNTVAVIGH
-374 NAEEARTQGGGS
+374 NAQEARTQGGGS
-386 ATVMPK
+386 ATVMPR
-392 YTVSPLEGLRTALPD
+392 YTVSPLEGLRKALPRD
-407 GVTVTYARGAKVAE
+407 VAVTFARGAKVAQ
-421 GLQPFARKSLHNPVS
+421 GLQPFARTSLHNPVS
-436 GVPGMRVT
+436 GVPGMRVS
-444 FLDAEGEEISGE
+444 FLDADGTEISGE

-468 GIPDGTA
+468 GIPEGTA

-485 ETAGVHHLGV
+485 ETAGTHHLGV
-495 GTVGQIRLAFDGK
+495 GTVGCIRLSIDGAE
-508 DVFNSELED
+508 VFSGELED
-517 GTDVLGAAL
+517 NTNVLGAAL
-526 FDPPQTIHSVETAAG
+526 FDPPQSVHMIDAAVG
-541 QRVAVEALY
+541 QRLAIEGFY
-550 RLPQQQEIP
+550 ELPLQQDIP
-559 LTAILLGEET
+559 LIAILLGEET
-569 VVADPQAE
+569 VVDDPQAE
-577 IRAAAEAART
+577 IQAAVETARAS
-587 ADVAIVVVGTNAAI
+587 DVAVVVVGTNAAI
-601 ESEGFDRKD
+601 ESEGFDRTD
-610 LDLPGHQNE
+610 LDLPGHQND

-635 NSGSPVLMPWLD
+635 NSGSPVLMPWMEK
-647 RVGAVLLGWFG
+647 VGAVLLGWFG
-658 GQEFGAAVAD
+658 GQEFGTAVAD

-675 PGGRLPTTWPAALED
+675 PGGRLPTTWPVTLED
-690 VPVLNTTPVDGKVV
+690 VPVLSTTPVDGKVV
-704 YAEGIH
+704 YSEGIH

-715 WLRQQAGGGAAPQL
+715 WLNQQAADGAGPLL

-740 ELGTAHAP
+740 DLGRAHAP
-748 RTVTVGQ
+748 KSVAVGH
-755 DVVVHVP
+755 DVLVNVP
-762 VRNTGT
+762 VHNTGT

-777 YVAREDSA
+777 YLARADSD

-794 GFAGTHLAA
+794 GYATTHLAP
-803 GGTDSVQVRIP
+803 GGTGSVEVRIP
-814 ARAFGHY
+814 ARAFSHY
-821 DGGWQVERGSFRLLV
+821 DGGWQFERGSFQLLV

-842 DFQALEIEV
+842 DFQTMDIALG
-851 R
+851 

>member
-1 MNPTLAAQTTAGATA
+1 MNPTLAAAVTAPQA
-16 ETPARPGDLRPGG
+16 G
-29 SLPGGLLPDAEA
+29 SPDAEA
-41 RLRELA
+41 KIRELA
-47 RSLSLEQQI
+47 TSLSLEQQVQ
-56 KLLTGA
+56 LLTGA
-62 DVWSTHALPE
+62 DVWSTHAIPE
-72 IGLKRIVLS
+72 IGLSRIVMS

-109 TWSVDIARRYGQVLG
+109 TWSVETAHRYGQILG

-155 SEDPRLTATL
+155 SEDPRLTATM

-187 NEAETERFTSDS
+187 NEAETERFTADS

-239 ENTLL
+239 ENKLL

-249 SEWGFDGV
+249 TEWGFDGV

-262 TGVRSVEAANA
+262 TGVRSVDAANA

-286 GARLLAAVEDGRV
+286 GPKLLAAVNDGRV
-299 SRDAILE
+299 SREAILE

-319 SLEGFEPAVTE
+319 SLEGFAPAVTQV
-330 FPGELDGAR
+330 PTQLDGAA

-346 RGAVLVRNEGGLLP
+346 RGAVLVRNKGLLP
-360 LDAAA
+360 LDAKM
-365 LGSVAVIGH
+365 LSSVAVIGH
-374 NAEEARTQGGGS
+374 NADEARTQGGGS

-392 YTVSPLEGLRTALPD
+392 YTVSPLEGLRKALPD
-407 GVTVTYARGAKVAE
+407 DVTVAYARGAKVAE
-421 GLQPFARKSLHNPVS
+421 GIQPFPRASLHNPAS
-436 GVPGMRVT
+436 DVPGIRVT
-444 FLDAEGEEISGE
+444 FLAADGSEISGE
-456 DRLASHLIWFGV
+456 DRLASHLIWFGI
-468 GIPDGTA
+468 GIPDGA
-475 AIRMQTEWTA
+475 ASIRMEADWTA

-495 GTVGQIRLAFDGK
+495 GTVGRIRYVLDGTE
-508 DVFNSELED
+508 VFNSELED
-517 GTDVLGAAL
+517 DTEVLGAAL
-526 FDPPQTIHSVETAAG
+526 FDPPKTVHAIETTAG
-541 QRVAVEALY
+541 QTVRIEAEY
-550 RLPQQQEIP
+550 QLPAEQIIP
-559 LTAILLGEET
+559 FTAILLGEET
-569 VVADPQAE
+569 IVTDPQAE
-577 IRAAAEAART
+577 IDAAVEAART
-587 ADVAIVVVGTNAAI
+587 SDVAVVVVGTNAAI

-610 LDLPGHQNE
+610 LNLPGYQNQ
-619 LVEAV
+619 LVDAV
-624 AAVNP
+624 AAANP

-635 NSGSPVLMPWLD
+635 NSGSPVLMPWLVTVD
-647 RVGAVLLGWFG
+647 AVLLGWFG
-658 GQEFGAAVAD
+658 GQEFGNAIAD
-668 ILLGNEE
+668 ILLGAEE

-690 VPVLNTTPVDGKVV
+690 VPVLNTTPVEGKVV
-704 YAEGIH
+704 YSEGIH
-710 VGYRA
+710 IGYRA
-715 WLRQQAGGGAAPQL
+715 WLKQEAEGGAAPAL
-729 PFGFGLGYTTF
+729 PFGYGLGYTTF
-740 ELGTAHAP
+740 ELGKAHAP
-748 RTVTVGQ
+748 QAVTAGK

-762 VRNTGT
+762 VKNTGT

-777 YVAREDSA
+777 YLERPESG

-794 GFAGTHLAA
+794 GYAGTHLAA
-803 GGTDSVQVRIP
+803 NGTESVEISIP
-814 ARAFGHY
+814 AKAFAHY
-821 DGGWQVERGSFRLLV
+821 DAGWQFERGTFRLLV

-842 DFQALEIEV
+842 QFQSLDIEL

>member
-1 MNPTLAAQTTAGATA
+1 MNPALSAQKTADATAPTASVPA
-16 ETPARPGDLRPGG
+16 ETPARPGE
-29 SLPGGLLPDAEA
+29 LLPNAATEA

-47 RSLSLEQQI
+47 RSLSLDQQV

-155 SEDPRLTATL
+155 SEDPRLTATM

-244 ETPLS
+244 DTPLS

-286 GARLLAAVEDGRV
+286 GAKLLAAVEDGRV
-299 SRDAILE
+299 SREAILE

-319 SLEGFEPAVTE
+319 SLEGFDPAVTE
-330 FPGELDGAR
+330 VPGALDGAL

-365 LGSVAVIGH
+365 LGSVAVTGH
-374 NAEEARTQGGGS
+374 NAAEARTQGGGS

-392 YTVSPLEGLRTALPD
+392 YTVSPLDGLRKALPD

-421 GLQPFARKSLHNPVS
+421 GLQPFPRKSLHNPAS
-436 GVPGMRVT
+436 GGVPGMRVS

-468 GIPDGTA
+468 GIPEGTA

-485 ETAGVHHLGV
+485 ETAGIHHLGV
-495 GTVGQIRLAFDGK
+495 GTVGQIALSVDGT
-508 DVFNSELED
+508 DMFNGELED
-517 GTDVLGAAL
+517 DTDVLGAAL

-541 QRVAVEALY
+541 QRVAIDALY
-550 RLPQQQEIP
+550 QLPEQQEIP

-577 IRAAAEAART
+577 IRAAVEAART
-587 ADVAIVVVGTNAAI
+587 ADVAVVVVGTNAAI

-647 RVGAVLLGWFG
+647 KVGAVLLGWFG
-658 GQEFGAAVAD
+658 GQEFGAAIAD
-668 ILLGNEE
+668 ILLGHEE
-675 PGGRLPTTWPAALED
+675 PGGRLPTTWPAALGD
-690 VPVLNTTPVDGKVV
+690 VPVLNTTPVDGKVA
-704 YAEGIH
+704 YTEGIH

-715 WLRQQAGGGAAPQL
+715 WLRQQAGGGAAPLL

-740 ELGTAHAP
+740 ELGGAHAP
-748 RTVTVGQ
+748 QSVPAGQ

-821 DGGWQVERGSFRLLV
+821 DGGWQYERGSFRLLV